1 MLITRKYSIT
11 TERAEE
17 ETTPATHHAR
27 RAAVRA
33 ALLAVPQEHIVAFA
47 VALFAH
53 LRETRDVRGTT
64 EAQARALALA
74 LAEAEAEALFALW
87 PTVDIA
93 FTDLFVTLP
102 GLYVSQEAA

>member
-1 MLITRKYSIT
+1 MLITRKSSIT

-74 LAEAEAEALFALW
+74 EAEAEALFALW